1 METWTTNSSRRAR
14 KLRTRIQL
22 AVRSGAVKASG
33 LSIGRTTLLFL
44 CAGCSC
50 SPASCSFGSVRPDF
64 DLKGVPGTLKFQSEN
79 AWAAETVD
87 GRYRLFN
94 NVWNS
99 KAISGPYRQKV
110 FVKEEHGKPA
120 FGWVWSVPDSQAPAT
135 YPEIL
140 AGSSPWNGSVVSDSG
155 FPFQAGTKRLL
166 VNYDISLAASGKYDV
181 TLQSWVVSALRPSK
195 SVITHEVVIFIAN
208 ESIPVDGERVAQTTL
223 QGNAFSIY
231 VDKNHRDAT
240 GNNTNT
246 WTLISLVAEKPI
258 LRGPVEVSTA
268 FDYLLKNGH
277 LDAQSYIANL
287 ELGTDIMRGS
297 GSAVIRDFAV
307 TVD

>member
-1 METWTTNSSRRAR
+1 MDTWTTNSSRQAR
-14 KLRTRIQL
+14 KLRTRIEP

-33 LSIGRTTLLFL
+33 LSISHATLLFL
-44 CAGCSC
+44 WAGCSF
-50 SPASCSFGSVRPDF
+50 SPASCYFGGARPDF
-64 DLKGVPGTLKFQSEN
+64 DLKGIPGTLKFQSEN

-110 FVKEEHGKPA
+110 FVKEEHDKPA

-135 YPEIL
+135 YPEIQ
-140 AGSSPWNGSVVSDSG
+140 AGASPWNGAVVPDSG
-155 FPFQAGTKRLL
+155 FPFQIGTKEL
-166 VNYDISLAASGKYDV
+166 VVSYDINLAASGNYDV

-195 SVITHEVVIFIAN
+195 SLITHEVVIFIAN
-208 ESIPVDGERVAQTTL
+208 ERIPVAGERVAQTTL
-223 QGNAFSIY
+223 QGNAFSVY
-231 VDKNHRDAT
+231 VDKYHRDAT
-240 GNNTNT
+240 GNNANT
-246 WTLISLVAEKPI
+246 WTLISLLAEKPI
-258 LRGPVEVSTA
+258 LRGPVDVGA
-268 FDYLLKNGH
+268 LFDFLLKSGH
-277 LDAQSYIANL
+277 LDAQSYVANI